1 MKIVNSKAVVV
12 TRYDAGLI
20 KWTKN
25 ELRATVI
32 KARKTVAMQ
41 RPQRD
46 VDRFHMPRNKGG
58 PSP

>member
-1 MKIVNSKAVVV
+1 MKTVNSKAVVV
-12 TRYDAGLI
+12 IRYDAGLI

-25 ELRATVI
+25 ELRATVR
-32 KARKTVAMQ
+32 KARKTGTMQ

-58 PSP
+58 LSR